1 MFDSRVAVGA
11 WQLVAACVL
20 WTGHV
25 NGVQAAS
32 KAALLASALAV
43 LACIPVNEYLDRPKN
58 EAAAGVVTLATLG
71 VLNGR
76 VRAPSSRTQRLCRS
90 PADETRF
97 AVRAAA
103 QCGGPRVAAGVL
115 SFIGLLIHLTPIETA
130 ELYQIQAEQ
139 RSPLLYVMIS
149 LMGATIF
156 TSGLFVGALAMGLAH
171 PRALACSLLANAVLT
186 CNLATRDV
194 WFQSAPPL
202 GAHAAAP
209 HIQPIYEHVRAL
221 LWAESRTLV
230 QVHEPLPPPRTAP
243 LVWSVITTGLAA
255 SALVLSR

>member
-1 MFDSRVAVGA
+1 M
-11 WQLVAACVL
+11 L
-20 WTGHV
+20 
-25 NGVQAAS
+25 
-32 KAALLASALAV
+32 
-43 LACIPVNEYLDRPKN
+43 RPP
-58 EAAAGVVTLATLG
+58 EA
-71 VLNGR
+71 
-76 VRAPSSRTQRLCRS
+76 SSRSHRLCRS
-90 PADETRF
+90 QADATRS

-103 QCGGPRVAAGVL
+103 QFGGPRVAAGVL
-115 SFIGLLIHLTPIETA
+115 SFIGLLIHFTPIETA